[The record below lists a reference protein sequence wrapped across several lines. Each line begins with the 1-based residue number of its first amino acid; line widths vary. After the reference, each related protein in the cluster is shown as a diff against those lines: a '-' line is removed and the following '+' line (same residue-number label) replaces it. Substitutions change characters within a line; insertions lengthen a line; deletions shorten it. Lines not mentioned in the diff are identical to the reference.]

1 MIFPLN
7 DIRDIPRVA
16 LFADTFHEINGAA
29 LTCRQLE
36 HYARSA
42 AYPFLSIHAGQQ
54 TSSFCEGTVLT
65 QEFKRFPLSFKLD
78 DELRYDPLFWR
89 HLRQATRI
97 TRDFKADLVHITGL
111 NDVGQIGASVAY
123 RLGIPLIASWHT
135 NIHEFAARRLD
146 KFLFPFPANVRRAMT
161 SFAAREILR
170 GTIRF
175 YKLAHTLLAP
185 NKELVQMLATS
196 TSRPV
201 FMMRR
206 GIDTD
211 LFSPAQRT
219 VVNDGVIRL
228 GFVGRIRPEK
238 NVRLLAEV
246 EKALVGDGITNF
258 RFTIVGEGSERTW
271 LEQNMRFADFA
282 GVLTGE
288 ALARAYANMDLF
300 LFPSRTDTFG
310 NVILEAMAS
319 GVPAVVTSDG
329 GPKYIVQNGVTGMI
343 TDDDQAFISAV
354 KRLISD
360 QERLRQMKIRSRKY
374 AQEVTWAKIFD
385 EIYQVYS
392 FTLLNKS

>member
-175 YKLAHTLLAP
+175 YKLAQTLLAP
-185 NKELVQMLATS
+185 NKELVQMLAT
-196 TSRPV
+196 
-201 FMMRR
+201 
-206 GIDTD
+206 
-211 LFSPAQRT
+211 
-219 VVNDGVIRL
+219 
-228 GFVGRIRPEK
+228 
-238 NVRLLAEV
+238 
-246 EKALVGDGITNF
+246 
-258 RFTIVGEGSERTW
+258 
-271 LEQNMRFADFA
+271 
-282 GVLTGE
+282 
-288 ALARAYANMDLF
+288 
-300 LFPSRTDTFG
+300 
-310 NVILEAMAS
+310 
-319 GVPAVVTSDG
+319 
-329 GPKYIVQNGVTGMI
+329 
-343 TDDDQAFISAV
+343 
-354 KRLISD
+354 
-360 QERLRQMKIRSRKY
+360 
-374 AQEVTWAKIFD
+374 
-385 EIYQVYS
+385 
-392 FTLLNKS
+392 

>member
-1 MIFPLN
+1 
-7 DIRDIPRVA
+7 
-16 LFADTFHEINGAA
+16 
-29 LTCRQLE
+29 
-36 HYARSA
+36 
-42 AYPFLSIHAGQQ
+42 
-54 TSSFCEGTVLT
+54 
-65 QEFKRFPLSFKLD
+65 
-78 DELRYDPLFWR
+78 
-89 HLRQATRI
+89 
-97 TRDFKADLVHITGL
+97 
-111 NDVGQIGASVAY
+111 
-123 RLGIPLIASWHT
+123 
-135 NIHEFAARRLD
+135 
-146 KFLFPFPANVRRAMT
+146 
-161 SFAAREILR
+161 
-170 GTIRF
+170 
-175 YKLAHTLLAP
+175 
-185 NKELVQMLATS
+185 
-196 TSRPV
+196 
-201 FMMRR
+201 
-206 GIDTD
+206 